1 MNTDNVIN
9 PYELLGI
16 DPYNADIKVLKKN
29 YYRLVLRY
37 HPDKGGS
44 EKKMRIIQNAYN
56 YIKLQ
61 FQNCQNQKSCDQ
73 LENEFFLFCKQQEE
87 QVPKFNINQR
97 DDEHTKRKNFNA
109 EFEKQKK
116 LNRGNFDSGY
126 GTLMTSSE
134 YAKGKLA
141 YNKDNIHLKGKH
153 IFKNIDNTALS
164 IYKEPESFLQSY
176 GNHERF
182 DVNKV
187 NDFSYSTAEL
197 SMSDYH
203 KAFKI
208 IGEKN
213 VQKVK
218 IKKRTYKNYLK
229 QREVDKKTYKVS
241 TERPGKINISK
252 SKSKS
257 KSTYVFKECE
267 YAVNADDSSEETT
280 SEESS
285 DESYELD

>member
-1 MNTDNVIN
+1 MNTDSVIN

-16 DPYNADIKVLKKN
+16 NPYAPDIKTLKKN
-29 YYRLVLRY
+29 YHRLVLRY

-44 EKKMRIIQNAYN
+44 EKKMRIVQNAYN
-56 YIKLQ
+56 YIKIQ
-61 FQNCQNQKSCDQ
+61 FQNCQDQKSCEQ
-73 LENEFFLFCKQQEE
+73 LENEFLLFCKQQEQKSPE
-87 QVPKFNINQR
+87 FLVNQH
-97 DDEHTKRKNFNA
+97 DDDYTKRKNFNA

-116 LNRGNFDSGY
+116 INNSSFDNGY
-126 GTLMTSSE
+126 GKLMTSSE

-141 YNKDNIHLKGKH
+141 YNKDNIHKKTQHL
-153 IFKNIDNTALS
+153 FKNIDNRALS

-187 NDFSYSTAEL
+187 SDFSYSTGEL

-213 VQKVK
+213 VKKVK
-218 IKKRTYKNYLK
+218 IKKRTLENYLK
-229 QREVDKKTYKVS
+229 QRETEQKTYKSS
-241 TERPGKINISK
+241 TKPVGTKRSK
-252 SKSKS
+252 
-257 KSTYVFKECE
+257 YVFKERDYTSNLSLSTDE
-267 YAVNADDSSEETT
+267 ETSTGITSSESSESDDSSE
-280 SEESS
+280 
-285 DESYELD
+285 LD